1 MQRILI
7 GIIFVLVVL
16 LLLKAGVADGM
27 GFDDGDSMRLVYFG
41 MLAVL
46 IGSGIL
52 ASQRS
57 FGQAARNL
65 GLWALIILALVTAY
79 LYRGDVQDVA
89 SRVTAGLVP
98 GRAATVTDEN
108 GFNTVV
114 LYRAQNGHYQADAQI
129 GGQMVSMMVD
139 TGASTIA
146 LSYDD
151 AEKIGLN
158 PSNLDFS
165 STVMTANGP
174 ARTAYVTL
182 PQISIGGIERTNVR
196 AGIAERGKL
205 EQSLLGMNF
214 LGTLSSFAFSGD
226 ELKLRD

>member
-7 GIIFVLVVL
+7 WIIVGLAAL
-16 LLLKAGVADGM
+16 LIFKAMSSGSSSLDG
-27 GFDDGDSMRLVYFG
+27 DDGMRLVYYG
-41 MLAVL
+41 ALALLV
-46 IGSGIL
+46 GSGVF
-52 ASQRS
+52 AAQRNMGEA
-57 FGQAARNL
+57 FRNL
-65 GLWALIILALVTAY
+65 AIWALIILGLVTAY
-79 LYRGDVQDVA
+79 LYRNDVQDVA

-98 GRAATVTDEN
+98 GRAATSVDEN

-114 LYRAQNGHYQADAQI
+114 LYKAQNGHYQAQTIVDGKPIA
-129 GGQMVSMMVD
+129 MMVD
-139 TGASTIA
+139 TGASSIA

-151 AEKIGLN
+151 AERAGLN
-158 PSNLDFS
+158 PQSLDFS
-165 STVMTANGP
+165 ATVMTANGP

-182 PQISIGGIERTNVR
+182 SDVSIGGIKRTNVR

-214 LGTLSSFAFSGD
+214 LETLSSVSFAGD